1 MVDYKKAA
9 LTGAIAGTVASF
21 IFGRKSRGI
30 DYGKIAKYAAGGAGA
45 VMAAG
50 YVMAET
56 GRPIKMLATAG
67 EFTGHGD
74 YWGHHHHPDDQPMRP
89 IGHEHYHRY

>member
-21 IFGRKSRGI
+21 LFGRKSRGF
-30 DYGKIAKYAAGGAGA
+30 DYGKIAKYAASGAGV

-56 GRPIKMLATAG
+56 GKPIAMLAPR
-67 EFTGHGD
+67 TGFHP
-74 YWGHHHHPDDQPMRP
+74 WEEGHQHRWEHEHMP
-89 IGHEHYHRY
+89 IGHEHFHRY

>member
-9 LTGAIAGTVASF
+9 IAGAIAGTVLSF
-21 IFGRKSRGI
+21 LMGMKSRGI
-30 DYGKIAKYAAGGAGA
+30 DYGKIAKYAAGGAGTL
-45 VMAAG
+45 MAAG

-67 EFTGHGD
+67 DFTGWDDQHD
-74 YWGHHHHPDDQPMRP
+74 HHHRP
-89 IGHEHYHRY
+89 VGHEHFHRW